1 MTFLVA
7 GMMVFWLA
15 TFFFVWS
22 ISRRQHKLEEEL
34 AVLRE
39 VVAEGSVGQA

>member
-1 MTFLVA
+1 MIFLVA

-34 AVLRE
+34 GVLRE
-39 VVAEGSVGQA
+39 VVADGTAGQA